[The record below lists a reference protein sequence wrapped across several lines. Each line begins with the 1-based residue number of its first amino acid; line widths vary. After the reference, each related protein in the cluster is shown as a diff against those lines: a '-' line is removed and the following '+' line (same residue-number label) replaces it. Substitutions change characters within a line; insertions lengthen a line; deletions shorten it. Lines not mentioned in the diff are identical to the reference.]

1 MASSRAG
8 ARSTVDEYFP
18 TLSDDVSSF
27 LVREGE
33 GPWTR
38 EEIVETVEVLLEERD
53 RLTEEIAAAD
63 ADLAEFLRNSGD
75 GSGDDQADYGSSALE
90 REQEL
95 TFLNNSRDMLEQTK
109 LSLQRISSG
118 VYGTCESCG
127 NAIGKARQMAFPR
140 ASLCVTC
147 KQREERR

>member
-33 GPWTR
+33 DPWTR

-90 REQEL
+90 REQA
-95 TFLNNSRDMLEQTK
+95 D
-109 LSLQRISSG
+109 
-118 VYGTCESCG
+118 
-127 NAIGKARQMAFPR
+127 FP
-140 ASLCVTC
+140 
-147 KQREERR
+147 Q

>member
-18 TLSDDVSSF
+18 TLSDDVANF

-33 GPWTR
+33 DPWTR

-109 LSLQRISSG
+109 LSLQRISSR